1 MSDQIVSTLWSIIKS
16 KSFTTPVCNT
26 RVLFFRSDC
35 FPKNYTEKEVA
46 DVIANT
52 LKRAPDR
59 KDGGGRK
66 KEVIIEDL
74 DQSDNGDEEEE
85 FEEEEEMLG
94 RESDS
99 SSSSNV

>member
-1 MSDQIVSTLWSIIKS
+1 M
-16 KSFTTPVCNT
+16 
-26 RVLFFRSDC
+26 FFRSDY

-46 DVIANT
+46 DAIANT
-52 LKRAPDR
+52 LKHAPDR

-74 DQSDNGDEEEE
+74 DQSDNGYEEEE
-85 FEEEEEMLG
+85 FEEEEEKEMLG

-99 SSSSNV
+99 SSSSNVDQTFSYFTSFLLV

>member
-1 MSDQIVSTLWSIIKS
+1 MLWSIIKF

-46 DVIANT
+46 DTIANT

-59 KDGGGRK
+59 KDGGGRE

-74 DQSDNGDEEEE
+74 NQSDNGDEEEE
-85 FEEEEEMLG
+85 FEEEEEEMLG
-94 RESDS
+94 SESDS

>member
-1 MSDQIVSTLWSIIKS
+1 MLWSIIKF

-59 KDGGGRK
+59 KDGGGCK
-66 KEVIIEDL
+66 EEVIIEDL

-85 FEEEEEMLG
+85 FEEEEEEMLG

-99 SSSSNV
+99 SSSSNL

>member
-1 MSDQIVSTLWSIIKS
+1 M
-16 KSFTTPVCNT
+16 
-26 RVLFFRSDC
+26 FFRSDC

-46 DVIANT
+46 DAIANT

-85 FEEEEEMLG
+85 FKEEEEEMLG

-99 SSSSNV
+99 SSSSNVYYLIGYFCRSILYLNIFKVYRIS